1 MQDALTISALTFGT
15 QAFVTLFVI
24 LDPPGAAPIFLSLAS
39 GKSIKVQRRLAWQA
53 ATVSLFVI
61 VTFALF
67 GNALLGY
74 LNISLPALQG
84 AGGILLLI
92 TGLGLLTGS
101 ITDSDSAASQNI
113 ALVPLGTPLLA
124 GPGAI
129 VATMIYVQKADT
141 TTQIIGLVIAI
152 LAVHLIIG
160 TVLMASTKIVGL
172 IKDSGVTLLASIAGL
187 LLAAIAVQMLA
198 NAIKAFAAAAQSAE
212 SRTPQLPSSLWRYWR
227 PKPVEPP

>member
-1 MQDALTISALTFGT
+1 MNDALTISALTFGA

-39 GKSIKVQRRLAWQA
+39 GKPIKVQRKLAWQA
-53 ATVSLFVI
+53 AAVSLFVI

-67 GNALLGY
+67 GNALLNY
-74 LNISLPALQG
+74 LNISLAALQG

-101 ITDSDSAASQNI
+101 LTDEGSSTSKNI

-129 VATMIYVQKADT
+129 VTTMLYVQKADGSS
-141 TTQIIGLVIAI
+141 QLGALALAIVMVHFIIGLTFMFSTSI
-152 LAVHLIIG
+152 LAV
-160 TVLMASTKIVGL
+160 
-172 IKDSGVTLLASIAGL
+172 IKDSGVTLLARIAGL
-187 LLAAIAVQMLA
+187 LLSAIAVEMIVSS
-198 NAIKAFAAAAQSAE
+198 IKAFFNIA
-212 SRTPQLPSSLWRYWR
+212 
-227 PKPVEPP
+227 

>member
-1 MQDALTISALTFGT
+1 MQEALTLSALTFGT

-61 VTFALF
+61 VSFALF

-113 ALVPLGTPLLA
+113 ALVPLGTSLLA

-129 VATMIYVQKADT
+129 VTTMLYVQKADGGE
-141 TTQIIGLVIAI
+141 QLGALAIAIVAVHVIIGL
-152 LAVHLIIG
+152 
-160 TVLMASTKIVGL
+160 TFMFSTKILSV
-172 IKDSGVTLLASIAGL
+172 IKDSGVTLLARIAGL
-187 LLAAIAVQMLA
+187 LLSAIAVEMIVS
-198 NAIKAFAAAAQSAE
+198 AIKAFFNIG
-212 SRTPQLPSSLWRYWR
+212 
-227 PKPVEPP
+227 

>member
-129 VATMIYVQKADT
+129 VTTMLYVQKADGNE
-141 TTQIIGLVIAI
+141 QLGALAIAI
-152 LAVHLIIG
+152 VAVHLIIG
-160 TVLMASTKIVGL
+160 ITFMFSTKILSV
-172 IKDSGVTLLASIAGL
+172 IKDSGVTLLARIAGL
-187 LLAAIAVQMLA
+187 LLSAIAVEMIVS
-198 NAIKAFAAAAQSAE
+198 AIKAFFSIG
-212 SRTPQLPSSLWRYWR
+212 
-227 PKPVEPP
+227 